1 MHAYNVNTPQKLETT
16 SVYPPT
22 PPVVTPPAPPPITI
36 VRQVSYQFQ
45 VVEYMKD
52 DKIVKVELQAQA
64 TTHDEFGN
72 ILNSSGFKAVPR
84 IQLPFIDHK

>member
-1 MHAYNVNTPQKLETT
+1 
-16 SVYPPT
+16 
-22 PPVVTPPAPPPITI
+22 
-36 VRQVSYQFQ
+36 VSYQFQ